1 MQPKFY
7 LGGRRPKSGGGGMIS
22 QSTVDKNER
31 VVLAIHHT
39 VLTNR
44 TF

>member
-7 LGGRRPKSGGGGMIS
+7 LGGRRPTSGGGMIS

-31 VVLAIHHT
+31 VVLAMHHT